1 MIEQDLEFHNVD
13 HLERV
18 PGMEGL
24 RLERFPARFKQE
36 LGIPGNHNA
45 QFRAKRVHGCEIRF
59 VTEALYFEVC
69 LTAVETDIDIVIYC
83 GDMMHSKHTL
93 KAGVRSVLH
102 IEYPEMYKQVDTA
115 RLPKGRF
122 APWVWRIQFGM
133 NGYVYFHYLDT
144 YGYSH
149 RPPKSEEKPKI
160 VWAAYGSSITC
171 GSVTTLY
178 SNSYIEQAAMH
189 LGYDVM
195 NKGLSGSCMC
205 EQAAADYLSEL
216 SVDVLSLELGVN
228 MLVPFE
234 KEEFEKRVR
243 SLLWAVKEKSPARNV
258 FVIDI
263 FTNRSPILKNHEDN
277 QYRHYGCFK
286 EVIKKLVEE
295 VADDRIVHIDGAKV
309 AEDLT
314 YLSTDLLHPSD
325 QGHIRMGIKLADIM
339 KKTDRL

>member
-1 MIEQDLEFHNVD
+1 MIDQDLEFHNVD

-18 PGMEGL
+18 SGMEGL

-36 LGIPGNHNA
+36 LGIPENHNA

-93 KAGVRSVLH
+93 KA
-102 IEYPEMYKQVDTA
+102 
-115 RLPKGRF
+115 
-122 APWVWRIQFGM
+122 
-133 NGYVYFHYLDT
+133 
-144 YGYSH
+144 
-149 RPPKSEEKPKI
+149 
-160 VWAAYGSSITC
+160 
-171 GSVTTLY
+171 
-178 SNSYIEQAAMH
+178 
-189 LGYDVM
+189 
-195 NKGLSGSCMC
+195 
-205 EQAAADYLSEL
+205 
-216 SVDVLSLELGVN
+216 GVN

-295 VADDRIVHIDGAKV
+295 TADDRIVHIDGAKV

-339 KKTDRL
+339 KKYE